1 VVLRRETAA
10 QAIPT
15 QVLHLW
21 NDRHSRIPDS
31 NVSKIVHFIIVA
43 GALYP
48 GRMSKLTKLAKI
60 NMISTMAMALCV
72 SMRKINGSKK
82 D

>member
-1 VVLRRETAA
+1 
-10 QAIPT
+10 
-15 QVLHLW
+15 
-21 NDRHSRIPDS
+21 
-31 NVSKIVHFIIVA
+31 
-43 GALYP
+43 
-48 GRMSKLTKLAKI
+48 MSKLTKLAKI